1 MAQKKAH
8 EVGGW
13 LSKPDPKTRVVLV
26 YGPDRGMVS
35 ERARGFAEKTGLPMA
50 DPFAVVKFDLADKDA
65 DSGRLFDEIAARPLF
80 GGHRL
85 LWIRNAGAQKFV
97 ADALK
102 EMLAS
107 PPDDLTIL
115 VEAGELKKT
124 APLRKLVET
133 TDRAMALPCYPDE
146 ARSIDALIDSELGR
160 GGLTIDPDAKSALR
174 AALGGDRLASR
185 GELEK
190 LVLYCQGNKTV
201 GLADVQASTGDVSA
215 LSADDIVDCAMAGR
229 VAALDTRMRR
239 YLAGGAPPFLL
250 LSSAMRQ
257 FQLLSVLKHEMEVN
271 GQIASAA
278 VARARPPVFFSR
290 RALVEAALRQW
301 GAASIGQ
308 ALDRLQAT
316 VLQTRRRP
324 ELAADLT
331 CQALLALAVH
341 AQARARNAQQR
352 SP

>member
-13 LSKPDPKTRVVLV
+13 LSRPDPLTRVVLI

-50 DPFAVVKFDLADKDA
+50 DPFAVVKFDLADKDT
-65 DSGRLFDEIAARPLF
+65 DSGRLFDELGARPLF

-97 ADALK
+97 SDALK
-102 EMLAS
+102 EVLAA

-115 VEAGELKKT
+115 IEAGELKKT

-146 ARSIDALIDSELGR
+146 GRSIDVLIDAELSR
-160 GGLTIDPDAKSALR
+160 AGLAIDADAKSALR

-190 LVLYCQGNKTV
+190 LILYCQGAVNVT
-201 GLADVQASTGDVSA
+201 LADVLASTGDVSA
-215 LSADDIVDCAMAGR
+215 LSADDIVDCAISGK
-229 VAALDTRMRR
+229 VTALDARIRR
-239 YLAGGAPPFLL
+239 YLAGGSPPFLL

-257 FQLLSVLKHEMEVN
+257 FQVLSVLKHEMDVN
-271 GQIASAA
+271 GQSASAA

-290 RALVEAALRQW
+290 RALVENALAQW
-301 GAASIGQ
+301 SSPAIGQ

-316 VLQTRRRP
+316 VLQTRRRA
-324 ELAADLT
+324 ELAEDLT
-331 CQALLALAVH
+331 SQALLALSVY
-341 AQARARNAQQR
+341 AQARIRGR
-352 SP
+352 